1 MGRRS
6 SSGTQSWEY
15 HTLRIRRL
23 QRLQVIALALMCLG
37 SILVAVIFGRVLIA
51 STVDQRVAA
60 NDLRAIMDVRTSI
73 LNAENIVRRHET
85 DSFSPLPLPNLL
97 DVYARFRDDTRRLID
112 TKAGGDSPA
121 AVVARANAAQGL
133 QTLLMALGP
142 HLAAR
147 DGSVNVTGFIQDVT
161 SQQDQLKDALDS
173 WMGAASDEYAT
184 QVDRGEALANQLFLG
199 TITLMTLLG
208 VLVWGWWVLLE
219 RARKKMTDSVGD
231 SERRFRSLVQNSSDA
246 VVIVGHDGSIL
257 YAAPPVE
264 VIFGRS
270 AAELLNTPLTRLVHS
285 QNIGPMSELAILG
298 VQVLIDDEPILW
310 RGVHAD
316 GSARYLETV
325 ATNMLD
331 DPAIGGVVL
340 NTRDVSD
347 RHQAEMELAYRANHD
362 ALTDLANRPMFE
374 MRVKQVLE
382 RGALAGFLPAVLIL
396 DLDDFKTINDS
407 LGHVAGDELLVEVG
421 QRLRHCLRSVDL
433 AARFGGD
440 EFAVLLEGTRNRTE
454 IETLARRLVEA
465 ISQPM
470 MIEGRELE
478 MQASIGIAIVEGSEQ
493 TAASL
498 IRDAD
503 VAMYV
508 AKDSG
513 RAGYVV
519 FDDSMSARASER
531 LGLIADLRK
540 AVERGQISLNYQSIV
555 SLESGRITGLEA
567 LLRWEHPVLGWVAP
581 TRFIE
586 LAEETGQI
594 QTLGTWVFNTALDE
608 MARLDAA
615 LGGAGDIHIG
625 INVSMRQL
633 EQENFAEFVGQA
645 LARTE
650 FSAERVMIEITETAL
665 MRDPQTMLRQL
676 QLLKRLGVMIAI
688 DDFGTGYSSLSY
700 LAHLPIDIVKI
711 DRSFVEG
718 IGQSQRDTR
727 IANMIMRIGDSL
739 SLDTI
744 AEGVESYDQLAALQ
758 HIGCA
763 MAQGFLFGKPAP
775 MPEVAVRLRSQGL
788 VVDLGDTPLLAT

>member
-1 MGRRS
+1 
-6 SSGTQSWEY
+6 
-15 HTLRIRRL
+15 
-23 QRLQVIALALMCLG
+23 
-37 SILVAVIFGRVLIA
+37 
-51 STVDQRVAA
+51 
-60 NDLRAIMDVRTSI
+60 
-73 LNAENIVRRHET
+73 
-85 DSFSPLPLPNLL
+85 
-97 DVYARFRDDTRRLID
+97 
-112 TKAGGDSPA
+112 
-121 AVVARANAAQGL
+121 
-133 QTLLMALGP
+133 
-142 HLAAR
+142 
-147 DGSVNVTGFIQDVT
+147 
-161 SQQDQLKDALDS
+161 
-173 WMGAASDEYAT
+173 
-184 QVDRGEALANQLFLG
+184 
-199 TITLMTLLG
+199 
-208 VLVWGWWVLLE
+208 
-219 RARKKMTDSVGD
+219 
-231 SERRFRSLVQNSSDA
+231 
-246 VVIVGHDGSIL
+246 
-257 YAAPPVE
+257 
-264 VIFGRS
+264 
-270 AAELLNTPLTRLVHS
+270 
-285 QNIGPMSELAILG
+285 
-298 VQVLIDDEPILW
+298 
-310 RGVHAD
+310 
-316 GSARYLETV
+316 
-325 ATNMLD
+325 MLD

-374 MRVKQVLE
+374 LRVEQVLA
-382 RGALAGFLPAVLIL
+382 RDDLNGFLPAVLIL

-407 LGHVAGDELLVEVG
+407 LGHVAGDTLLVEVG
-421 QRLRHCLRSVDL
+421 QRLRQCLRSVDL

-454 IETLARRLVEA
+454 IETLARRLVDA

-478 MQASIGIAIVEGSEQ
+478 MQASVGIAIVDSFDHS
-493 TAASL
+493 AASL

-540 AVERGQISLNYQSIV
+540 AVERGQISLNYQSII
-555 SLESGRITGLEA
+555 SLESGRVNGLEA
-567 LLRWEHPVLGWVAP
+567 LLRWDHPTRGWVSPA
-581 TRFIE
+581 RFIE

-594 QTLGTWVFNTALDE
+594 QTLGAWVFNTALDE
-608 MARLDAA
+608 MTRLDAS
-615 LGGAGDIHIG
+615 LGGDHEIHIA

-633 EQENFAEFVGQA
+633 EQANFAEFVAQA
-645 LARTE
+645 LERTG
-650 FSAERVMIEITETAL
+650 FAAERVMIEITETAL
-665 MRDPQTMLRQL
+665 MRDPETMLRQL
-676 QLLKRLGVMIAI
+676 QLLKRLGVTIAI

-739 SLDTI
+739 ELDTV

-775 MPEVAVRLRSQGL
+775 MPEVAARFRARGL
-788 VVDLGDTPLLAT
+788 TVDLGDTPLLAT